1 MISLF
6 HADSKPQI
14 LRLIILK
21 TVYLQ
26 KTVMPMYIHEHCLDY
41 RKSMRNFRIPQ
52 VFTLIP
58 DFAVFC
64 VLGENKKSRF
74 RLEIRILPSFA
85 FLRSGATRNRTGD
98 TRIFSPLLY
107 QLSYGTVVSRLR
119 LQRYAFYFNMQT
131 FCVKKYFIFH
141 LYKIIGGIWLYQV
154 YKLYG

>member
-1 MISLF
+1 MLISLF

-26 KTVMPMYIHEHCLDY
+26 KTVIPMYIHEHCLDY

-64 VLGENKKSRF
+64 VPGEKKSRF
-74 RLEIRILPSFA
+74 RLEIRILLSFA
-85 FLRSGATRNRTGD
+85 FLRGGATRNRISKFKILNYSTL
-98 TRIFSPLLY
+98 ISLEKSP
-107 QLSYGTVVSRLR
+107 
-119 LQRYAFYFNMQT
+119 N
-131 FCVKKYFIFH
+131 H
-141 LYKIIGGIWLYQV
+141 
-154 YKLYG
+154 